1 MEGFPSPK
9 FVMIRSIFRFCLP
22 LTLLLTPLAAQRSPT
37 DIGDI
42 TVAAAVKTIPVRVS
56 ASPEDLDQLANFAF
70 EVHGRYRRVAADPL
84 FDIRFTAVAGN
95 RVQVDVSRGTTR
107 VMSRAVTGTSLRNAL
122 LRAADLVVEET
133 SDLQGFFASQ
143 LAFIGTRTGATEVYT
158 SDLFFGGVRQLTSD
172 RASAMSPHWSPDGT
186 KLLYTSFHRSNG
198 ADLFEIDMRSMQ
210 RTSFVSFKGTNQSG
224 RYSPDGSKVAM
235 VLSGEGNPE
244 VYTANANG
252 RGVKRITR
260 TSGVES
266 SPTFSPD
273 GRQLLFTSDMA
284 GGPQLY
290 VMPVEGG
297 RASRLP
303 TNISRYCAEPD
314 WSKGD
319 PNKIAFTMRIGSG
332 FQIGLYDRST
342 RAAATQVSKAPQDA
356 VEPAWLAD
364 GRHLLYTAR
373 SPNQRSIWILDTE
386 SGKATQLSS
395 RSLGPASQAA
405 VVRP

>member
-1 MEGFPSPK
+1 
-9 FVMIRSIFRFCLP
+9 MIRLISRFF
-22 LTLLLTPLAAQRSPT
+22 LLGALLVGPVVAQRSPT
-37 DIGDI
+37 DIGPVEVQTAVQ
-42 TVAAAVKTIPVRVS
+42 TVPVRVT
-56 ASPEDLDQLANFAF
+56 ASPEDLHTLANLAF
-70 EVHGRYRRVAADPL
+70 EVHGRYRRVTSDPL

-95 RVQVDVSRGTTR
+95 RVQVDVSRGSTQ
-107 VMSRAVTGTSLRNAL
+107 VMSRAVTGTSLRHAL
-122 LRAADLVVEET
+122 LRAADLVVEST
-133 SDLQGFFASQ
+133 SNLPGFFASQ
-143 LAFIGTRTGATEVYT
+143 LAFIGTRTGGTEIYT

-172 RASAMSPHWSPDGT
+172 RASAMSPHWSPDGS
-186 KLLYTSFHRSNG
+186 KLLYTSFHRSNA
-198 ADLFEIDMRSMQ
+198 ADLFLIDMRSMQ
-210 RTSFVSFKGTNQSG
+210 RTPFVSFKGTNQSG
-224 RYSPDGSKVAM
+224 RFSPDGSKVAM

-319 PNKIAFTMRIGSG
+319 PNKIAFTMRIGRG

-342 RAAATQVSKAPQDA
+342 RAAAKQVSRAPQDA
-356 VEPAWLAD
+356 VEPAWLSD

-386 SGKATQLSS
+386 SGKATRLSPP
-395 RSLGPASQAA
+395 SLGSASEAA
-405 VVRP
+405 VVLP